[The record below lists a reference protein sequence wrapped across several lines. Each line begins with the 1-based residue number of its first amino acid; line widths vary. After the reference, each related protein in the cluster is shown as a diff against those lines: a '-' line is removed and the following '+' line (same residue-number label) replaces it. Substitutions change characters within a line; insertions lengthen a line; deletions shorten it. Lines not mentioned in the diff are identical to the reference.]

1 MFYYIIDTE
10 TTGLSAGFHEVF
22 QISIIRESDRHQI
35 SRNIKIDFP
44 ERASPEALKV
54 TNKKISEL
62 LIGDSKENVIN
73 EIEKFLSLDE
83 SSSEHRVFVAHNASF
98 DQRFCHALWGSV
110 NKKFPA
116 DYWLDTKEISRIWQ
130 KKNGIQKPEL
140 SLSASLIKN
149 GLTALPGQHNA
160 IVDARNAYIL
170 YKSAKDNNIDYLPL
184 IKKKSHN
191 LSIFQEED
199 I

>member
-10 TTGLSAGFHEVF
+10 TTGLSAGFHEIF
-22 QISIIRESDRHQI
+22 EISIIREIDRHQL
-35 SRNIKIDFP
+35 SRNIKIQFP
-44 ERASPEALKV
+44 ERASAEALKI

-62 LIGDSKENVIN
+62 LIGESKEKVIQD
-73 EIEKFLSLDE
+73 IEDFLSLDK
-83 SSSEHRVFVAHNASF
+83 SSPEHRVFVAHNASF
-98 DQRFCHALWGSV
+98 DQRFCHALWASA

-116 DYWLDTKEISRIWQ
+116 DYWLDTKEISRMWQ

-140 SLSASLIKN
+140 SLTASLVKN
-149 GLTALPGQHNA
+149 GLQAIPGQHNA

-170 YKSAKDNNIDYLPL
+170 YKSAKEAKIDYLPL

-191 LSIFQEED
+191 LTIFQEED